1 MTRAEHLE
9 WCKQRALEYVD
20 MGDANQAWTSMAS
33 DLRKH
38 PETANHSA
46 IELGMMMLMA
56 GHLSSPVKMRKFIL
70 GFN

>member
-1 MTRAEHLE
+1 MTRTEHLE
-9 WCKQRALEYVD
+9 WCKQRALEYINMD
-20 MGDANQAWTSMAS
+20 DINQAWTSMVS

-46 IELGMMMLMA
+46 VELGMCMFLG
-56 GHLSSPVKMRKFIL
+56 GHLSSRHEMEKFIL